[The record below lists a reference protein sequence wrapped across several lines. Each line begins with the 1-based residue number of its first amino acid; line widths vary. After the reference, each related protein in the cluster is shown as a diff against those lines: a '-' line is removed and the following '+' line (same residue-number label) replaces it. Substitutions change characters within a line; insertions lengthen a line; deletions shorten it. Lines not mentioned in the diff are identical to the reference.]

1 MSKGIKMRSAK
12 DRNGRSYTVETLQQM
27 HDDGLTV
34 PDLVCDHPVCGCAVR
49 FVPRYQQNRANRIEP
64 VDVPAYIGL
73 VKGSE
78 HAAGCRYDA
87 KGQLTVIAA
96 QSDPDFLKAIDDG
109 KRELRLLALHN
120 GLHHRSLSGQPSA
133 DLGGKPSSSP
143 AGNTTTQ
150 IVPSDKKLDSYLRT
164 TADLVALRAACES
177 DALLAAEV
185 TLCLG
190 TKRIP
195 WKNFFFERER
205 FDEAWEQV
213 RAGGT
218 NPYPIALAGKVKNHY
233 QPPAGPKAKSSFL
246 NCHTLY
252 RHTDTPD
259 RLEAFEVSI
268 AHPDGQW
275 LTGFPKGSEIVMFGI
290 WKAYDVEEKRAPAK
304 RDPSRI
310 ITYVTHKL
318 LLSPKFKR
326 QVIAPD

>member
-27 HDDGLTV
+27 HDDGLSI
-34 PDLVCDHPVCGCAVR
+34 PDLVCDHSACGCAVR
-49 FVPRYQQNRANRIEP
+49 FVPRHQQNRANRIEP
-64 VDVPAYIGL
+64 VDIPAYIGL
-73 VKGSE
+73 AKGSE

-96 QSDPDFLKAIDDG
+96 QSDPDFLKALDDG

-120 GLHHRSLSGQPSA
+120 GLRRRGLSGQPSA
-133 DLGGKPSSSP
+133 ATGSKSSSSP

-150 IVPSDKKLDSYLRT
+150 VVPSDKKLDSYLRT

-185 TLCLG
+185 TLRLG

-195 WKNFFFERER
+195 WKDFFFERER

-213 RAGGT
+213 HAGGA
-218 NPYPIALAGKVKNHY
+218 NAHPIALAGKVRNHY
-233 QPPAGPKAKSSFL
+233 QPPAGPKARSSFL
-246 NCHTLY
+246 NCHALY

-259 RLEAFEVSI
+259 RLEVFEVSI

-275 LTGFPKGSEIVMFGI
+275 LAGFPVDSEVLMFGI
-290 WKAYDVEEKRAPAK
+290 WKAADVEEKRAPAK
-304 RDPSRI
+304 NDPSRT
-310 ITYVTHKL
+310 ITYVTYKL
-318 LLSPKFKR
+318 ILSPKFKR
-326 QVIAPD
+326 QVVKSN